1 MSKDR
6 ARLQVPADFGNALF
20 SARMAKNL
28 TQIELAE
35 LVGVPQA
42 TISQLE
48 NGNSTIFLRRFLA
61 LARALDLELSAEW
74 ENRDHPAR

>member
-20 SARMAKNL
+20 AARMAKNL

-48 NGNSTIFLRRFLA
+48 NGNSTIFLRRFIA
-61 LARALDLELSAEW
+61 LARAIDLELFAEW
-74 ENRDHPAR
+74 ENRDYPPR